1 MNLNR
6 VIYQEGHEG
15 LGKYFAEL
23 RALRVLCRA
32 KTLLVVIAFTTF
44 IALCSPADA
53 ADKVRVSVTNF
64 NMSYLAA
71 AVAAKKAIFKEE
83 GLDVEIVRMNA
94 NVAMS
99 ALIAGECDYTMIF
112 ASVIRAAMRGI
123 PLKVIA
129 VLIDSPPYA
138 FIARPE
144 VSAMKAL
151 KGKTVGIGVF
161 GSSNDVVARLMLE
174 RAGIDP
180 EKETKLIAFG
190 SDSARFAA
198 LKEGLVDAAIIAP
211 PADSQA
217 RKIGLNVLARA
228 NDYFKFPHIGLGT
241 SSKKL
246 KEKPQ
251 EVAQVVKAFIRANR
265 FVRDNRQ
272 EAINILADWG
282 KTQKEDAMAAYDSTW
297 QLFSPDGNM
306 PEDGMKL
313 VIDDARNAIK
323 LTRPVPITE
332 VADASAL
339 RDAQRLLGIKTK

>member
-1 MNLNR
+1 MTDDEMNH
-6 VIYQEGHEG
+6 HE
-15 LGKYFAEL
+15 AEAARKIIS
-23 RALRVLCRA
+23 RALRVLPGA
-32 KTLLVVIAFTTF
+32 KNLCVDIAVATF
-44 IALCSPADA
+44 IALSSPADA
-53 ADKVRVSVTNF
+53 ADRVRVSVTNF

-71 AVAAKKAIFKEE
+71 GVAANKGIFKEE
-83 GLDVEIVRMNA
+83 GLEVEIVRMNA

-144 VSAMKAL
+144 VSSMKTL

-180 EKETKLIAFG
+180 EKDTKLIAFG

-228 NDYFKFPHIGLGT
+228 NDFFKFPHIGLGT
-241 SSKKL
+241 SSRKL

-251 EVAQVVKAFIRANR
+251 EVAQVIKAFIRANR

-282 KTQKEDAMAAYDSTW
+282 KSQKEDAMAAYDSTW

-339 RDAQRLLGIKTK
+339 REAQRQLGIKTK

>member
-1 MNLNR
+1 M
-6 VIYQEGHEG
+6 
-15 LGKYFAEL
+15 
-23 RALRVLCRA
+23 ALPSSR
-32 KTLLVVIAFTTF
+32 IAIAVF
-44 IALCSPADA
+44 IALCCASLSNA
-53 ADKVRVSVTNF
+53 ADKVRVSVTNY

-71 AVAAKKAIFKEE
+71 GVAAKKGIFKEE
-83 GLDVEIVRMNA
+83 GLDVEIIRMNA

-123 PLKVIA
+123 PLKVVA

-144 VSAMKAL
+144 LTNLKAL
-151 KGKTVGIGVF
+151 KGKTIGIGVF

-174 RAGIDP
+174 RSGIDP
-180 EKETKLIAFG
+180 DKETKLIAFG
-190 SDSARFAA
+190 SDAARFAA

-211 PADSQA
+211 PADAQA
-217 RKIGLNVLARA
+217 RKIGLTVLGRA
-228 NDYFKFPHIGLGT
+228 NDFFKFPHIGLGT

-251 EVAQVVKAFIRANR
+251 EVAQVIKAFIRANR

-282 KTQKEDAMAAYDSTW
+282 KSQREDAAAAYDSTW
-297 QLFSPDGNM
+297 QLFSPDGAM
-306 PEDGMKL
+306 PDDGMKL
-313 VIDDARNAIK
+313 VIDDAKNAIK
-323 LTRPVPITE
+323 LNRPVALAE

-339 RDAQRLLGIKTK
+339 RDAQRMLGIKAR